1 MCVCEAI
8 GVSSMLRLMCRSGAL
23 GEDLDLPTPGETLE
37 SGVTKSLFATE

>member
-1 MCVCEAI
+1 MVPYERTRRLSDKSMGI
-8 GVSSMLRLMCRSGAL
+8 VSHI